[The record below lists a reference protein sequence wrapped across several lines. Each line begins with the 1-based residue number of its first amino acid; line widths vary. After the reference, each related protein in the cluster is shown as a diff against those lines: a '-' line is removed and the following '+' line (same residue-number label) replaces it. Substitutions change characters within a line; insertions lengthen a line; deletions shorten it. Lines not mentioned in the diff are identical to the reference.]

1 MKTLKEVKEKL
12 EDIRGG
18 GVDNKELN
26 SYTEYNNLFI
36 ENYNEIF
43 DYIEDNKFN
52 RGISLYSI
60 ESVFEQV
67 IGDFSRLAIDFIEEN
82 TNKKDTENINI
93 LIKSSLLLNCVGFT
107 KILTTVTSQ
116 FFTEPFMRLIWP
128 ICNAPIVGTKPIV
141 LRWALHS
148 AAKFFISWAEVI
160 I

>member
-67 IGDFSRLAIDFIEEN
+67 IEDFSRLAIDFIEEN
-82 TNKKDTENINI
+82 ITNEKDTENINI
-93 LIKSSLLLNCVGFT
+93 LIDYVKNKYIYFGNFDKKIIKEFVNKLLE
-107 KILTTVTSQ
+107 KEIIL
-116 FFTEPFMRLIWP
+116 
-128 ICNAPIVGTKPIV
+128 
-141 LRWALHS
+141 
-148 AAKFFISWAEVI
+148 
-160 I
+160 

>member
-18 GVDNKELN
+18 GADNKELN

-67 IGDFSRLAIDFIEEN
+67 IEDFLRLAIDFIEEN

-93 LIKSSLLLNCVGFT
+93 LIDYVKNKYIYFGNFDKKIIKEFVNKLLE
-107 KILTTVTSQ
+107 KEIIL
-116 FFTEPFMRLIWP
+116 
-128 ICNAPIVGTKPIV
+128 
-141 LRWALHS
+141 
-148 AAKFFISWAEVI
+148 
-160 I
+160 

>member
-67 IGDFSRLAIDFIEEN
+67 IEDFSRLAIDFIEEN

-93 LIKSSLLLNCVGFT
+93 LIDYVKNKYIYFGNFDKKIIKEFVNKLLE
-107 KILTTVTSQ
+107 K
-116 FFTEPFMRLIWP
+116 
-128 ICNAPIVGTKPIV
+128 
-141 LRWALHS
+141 
-148 AAKFFISWAEVI
+148 
-160 I
+160 

>member
-93 LIKSSLLLNCVGFT
+93 LIDYAKNKYIYFGNFDKKIIKEFVNKLLE
-107 KILTTVTSQ
+107 K
-116 FFTEPFMRLIWP
+116 E
-128 ICNAPIVGTKPIV
+128 
-141 LRWALHS
+141 
-148 AAKFFISWAEVI
+148 I
-160 I
+160 II

>member
-52 RGISLYSI
+52 RGISLHSI
-60 ESVFEQV
+60 KSVFEQV
-67 IGDFSRLAIDFIEEN
+67 IEDFSRLAIDFIEEN
-82 TNKKDTENINI
+82 TYKKDTENINI
-93 LIKSSLLLNCVGFT
+93 LIDYVKNKYIYFGNFDKKIIKEFVNKLLE
-107 KILTTVTSQ
+107 KEIIL
-116 FFTEPFMRLIWP
+116 
-128 ICNAPIVGTKPIV
+128 
-141 LRWALHS
+141 
-148 AAKFFISWAEVI
+148 
-160 I
+160 

>member
-43 DYIEDNKFN
+43 DYIEDNKIKW
-52 RGISLYSI
+52 GISLHSI

-67 IGDFSRLAIDFIEEN
+67 IKDFSRLAIDFIEEN
-82 TNKKDTENINI
+82 ITNEKDTENINI
-93 LIKSSLLLNCVGFT
+93 LIDYVKNKYIYFGNFYKKIIKEFVNKLLE
-107 KILTTVTSQ
+107 K
-116 FFTEPFMRLIWP
+116 E
-128 ICNAPIVGTKPIV
+128 
-141 LRWALHS
+141 
-148 AAKFFISWAEVI
+148 I
-160 I
+160 II

>member
-43 DYIEDNKFN
+43 DYIEDNKIN
-52 RGISLYSI
+52 RDISLHSI

-67 IGDFSRLAIDFIEEN
+67 IEDFSRLAIDFIEEN

-93 LIKSSLLLNCVGFT
+93 LIDYVKNKYIYFGNFDKKIIKEFVNKLLE
-107 KILTTVTSQ
+107 K
-116 FFTEPFMRLIWP
+116 E
-128 ICNAPIVGTKPIV
+128 
-141 LRWALHS
+141 
-148 AAKFFISWAEVI
+148 I
-160 I
+160 II

>member
-67 IGDFSRLAIDFIEEN
+67 IEDFSRLAIDFIEEN
-82 TNKKDTENINI
+82 TNKKDIENINI
-93 LIKSSLLLNCVGFT
+93 LIDYVKNKYIYFGNFDKKIIKEFVNKLLE
-107 KILTTVTSQ
+107 K
-116 FFTEPFMRLIWP
+116 
-128 ICNAPIVGTKPIV
+128 
-141 LRWALHS
+141 
-148 AAKFFISWAEVI
+148 
-160 I
+160 

>member
-67 IGDFSRLAIDFIEEN
+67 IEDFSKLAIDFIEEN

-93 LIKSSLLLNCVGFT
+93 LIDYVKNKYIYFGNFDKKIIKEFVNKLLE
-107 KILTTVTSQ
+107 KEIIL
-116 FFTEPFMRLIWP
+116 
-128 ICNAPIVGTKPIV
+128 
-141 LRWALHS
+141 
-148 AAKFFISWAEVI
+148 
-160 I
+160 

>member
-1 MKTLKEVKEKL
+1 MRTLKEVKEKL

-26 SYTEYNNLFI
+26 SYIEYNNLFI

-67 IGDFSRLAIDFIEEN
+67 IEDFSRLAIDFIEEN

-93 LIKSSLLLNCVGFT
+93 LIDYVKNKYIYFGNFDKKIIKEFVNKLLE
-107 KILTTVTSQ
+107 KEIIL
-116 FFTEPFMRLIWP
+116 
-128 ICNAPIVGTKPIV
+128 
-141 LRWALHS
+141 
-148 AAKFFISWAEVI
+148 
-160 I
+160 

>member
-26 SYTEYNNLFI
+26 SYTEYKNLFI

-67 IGDFSRLAIDFIEEN
+67 IEDFSRLAIDFIEEN

-93 LIKSSLLLNCVGFT
+93 LIDYVKNKYIYFGNFDKKIIKEFVNKLLE
-107 KILTTVTSQ
+107 KEIIL
-116 FFTEPFMRLIWP
+116 
-128 ICNAPIVGTKPIV
+128 
-141 LRWALHS
+141 
-148 AAKFFISWAEVI
+148 
-160 I
+160 

>member
-26 SYTEYNNLFI
+26 SYTEYNNFFI

-43 DYIEDNKFN
+43 DYIEDNKIKWD
-52 RGISLYSI
+52 ISLHSI

-82 TNKKDTENINI
+82 ITNEKDTENINI
-93 LIKSSLLLNCVGFT
+93 LIDYVKNKYIYFGNFDKKIIKEFVNKLLE
-107 KILTTVTSQ
+107 KEIIL
-116 FFTEPFMRLIWP
+116 
-128 ICNAPIVGTKPIV
+128 
-141 LRWALHS
+141 
-148 AAKFFISWAEVI
+148 
-160 I
+160 

>member
-67 IGDFSRLAIDFIEEN
+67 IEDFSRLAIDFIEEN
-82 TNKKDTENINI
+82 TNEKDTENINI
-93 LIKSSLLLNCVGFT
+93 LIDYVKNKYIYFGNFDKKIIKEFVNKLLE
-107 KILTTVTSQ
+107 K
-116 FFTEPFMRLIWP
+116 E
-128 ICNAPIVGTKPIV
+128 
-141 LRWALHS
+141 
-148 AAKFFISWAEVI
+148 I
-160 I
+160 II

>member
-60 ESVFEQV
+60 ESVSEQV
-67 IGDFSRLAIDFIEEN
+67 IEDFSRLAIDFIEEN

-93 LIKSSLLLNCVGFT
+93 LIDYVKNKYIYFGNFDKKIIKEFVNKLLE
-107 KILTTVTSQ
+107 K
-116 FFTEPFMRLIWP
+116 
-128 ICNAPIVGTKPIV
+128 
-141 LRWALHS
+141 
-148 AAKFFISWAEVI
+148 
-160 I
+160 

>member
-1 MKTLKEVKEKL
+1 MKTLKEVKERF

-67 IGDFSRLAIDFIEEN
+67 IEDFSRLAIDFIEEN

-93 LIKSSLLLNCVGFT
+93 LIDYVKNKYIYFGNFDKKIIKEFVNKLLE
-107 KILTTVTSQ
+107 KEIIL
-116 FFTEPFMRLIWP
+116 
-128 ICNAPIVGTKPIV
+128 
-141 LRWALHS
+141 
-148 AAKFFISWAEVI
+148 
-160 I
+160 

>member
-67 IGDFSRLAIDFIEEN
+67 IEDFSRLAIDFIEEN
-82 TNKKDTENINI
+82 TNKKDIENINI
-93 LIKSSLLLNCVGFT
+93 LIDYVKNKYIYFGNFDKKIIKEFVNKLLE
-107 KILTTVTSQ
+107 KEIIL
-116 FFTEPFMRLIWP
+116 
-128 ICNAPIVGTKPIV
+128 
-141 LRWALHS
+141 
-148 AAKFFISWAEVI
+148 
-160 I
+160 

>member
-36 ENYNEIF
+36 ENFNEIF

-60 ESVFEQV
+60 ESVSEQV
-67 IGDFSRLAIDFIEEN
+67 IEDFSRLAIDFIEEN
-82 TNKKDTENINI
+82 TNKKDIENINI
-93 LIKSSLLLNCVGFT
+93 LIDYVKNKYIYFGNFDKKIIKEFVNKLLE
-107 KILTTVTSQ
+107 K
-116 FFTEPFMRLIWP
+116 E
-128 ICNAPIVGTKPIV
+128 
-141 LRWALHS
+141 
-148 AAKFFISWAEVI
+148 I
-160 I
+160 II